1 MRTLEQLRAAD
12 ALARVDELATRDV
25 EFKKCY
31 RSYVER
37 LGPGI
42 VMNGLGQA
50 LASER
55 AAAGEDDGAKKPKGR
70 PQERRREE
78 GEGGDDDAKRKKV
91 AKDDAHRRLYHNLHL
106 WLCRQ
111 NCGVYPG
118 ASDLLAAIVAGEESH
133 YLRAQAEAIAW
144 LEWHK
149 KFCRATFPRGEQ
161 E

>member
-12 ALARVDELATRDV
+12 ALARVGELAKRDD

-50 LASER
+50 LASEQ
-55 AAAGEDDGAKKPKGR
+55 AAAGARYEGEKKPKGR
-70 PQERRREE
+70 SQERQRDE
-78 GEGGDDDAKRKKV
+78 GEGDDDAKRKK
-91 AKDDAHRRLYHNLHL
+91 KTKEDAHRQLYHNLNL
-106 WLCRQ
+106 WLCRTK
-111 NCGVYPG
+111 GVYPG
-118 ASDLLAAIVAGEESH
+118 ASDLLAAIVAGDESH

-144 LEWHK
+144 IEWHK
-149 KFCRATFPRGEQ
+149 KFCRATFPRGER

>member
-12 ALARVDELATRDV
+12 ALARVDELAQRGV

-50 LASER
+50 LASEQ
-55 AAAGEDDGAKKPKGR
+55 AAAGGGDESGTKP
-70 PQERRREE
+70 ERRREE
-78 GEGGDDDAKRKKV
+78 GDADSKGRTK
-91 AKDDAHRRLYHNLHL
+91 AEAHLQLYHNLNR
-106 WLCRQ
+106 WLCRP
-111 NCGVYPG
+111 NGGVYPG
-118 ASDLLAAIVAGEESH
+118 QRDILAAIVGGDESH

-144 LEWHK
+144 LVWHK
-149 KFCRATFPRGEQ
+149 KLCRATFPRGER